1 MGDDNNDIHIAG
13 QVIGESTK
21 ISLTVKT
28 ILWIIG
34 AVITLFSTLFTLA
47 YVDIKSDV
55 KSYKE
60 QADKDKTT
68 QLKAVDDKFNAEVEK
83 MNDNYVGTVKDIED
97 IKGNIKVILD
107 RTSGNRTTQESF
119 LNSEAPPSVAAAR
132 K

>member
-1 MGDDNNDIHIAG
+1 MGDGNNDIQVAG

-28 ILWIIG
+28 ALWIIG

-60 QADKDKTT
+60 QSDKDKATSI
-68 QLKAVDDKFNAEVEK
+68 KAVDDKFNAEVEK

-107 RTSGNRTTQESF
+107 RTSGNRTTQESY
-119 LNSEAPPSVAAAR
+119 LNSSPPPAAAR

>member
-107 RTSGNRTTQESF
+107 RTSGNRATQESF
-119 LNSEAPPSVAAAR
+119 LNSEAPPAAAR